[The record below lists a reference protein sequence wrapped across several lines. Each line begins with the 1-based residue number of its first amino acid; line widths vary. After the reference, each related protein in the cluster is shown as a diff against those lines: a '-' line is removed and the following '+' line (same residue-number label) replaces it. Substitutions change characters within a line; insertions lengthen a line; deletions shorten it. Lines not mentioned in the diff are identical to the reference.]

1 MEKNIFIDKLFEKAS
16 LKGID
21 EFEIYFLSN
30 LNTSIKI
37 YQGKIENFSNNQNQG
52 ISFRGMVDGKMG
64 YSYSESLEDEDIDF
78 LINEVIENAS
88 CIESLDK
95 QFIYGE
101 KANYTDTITYSSAI
115 ENLDI
120 DLVKDFLIKME
131 EYALSIDERVKKVNF
146 CSFAMG
152 SGEKIIKNSKGL
164 ELHSKENICYTY
176 ISVYALSIDERVKKV
191 NFCSF
196 AMGSGEKIIKNSK
209 GLELHSKE
217 NICYTY
223 ISVIAEE
230 NGVVK
235 TGSHFQLG
243 RDFSKFDYKELGE
256 VAVKRALNKF
266 GTITLNE
273 IPKTCVIEN
282 LAFSSLLGAMSNIF
296 SAEAVQKNI
305 SKLKG
310 KLNESVASSIVTLV
324 DDPFLK
330 DGLAN
335 SSFDDEGV
343 PTSYKEIIQDGVLKT
358 YLYNLKTAY
367 KDGVS
372 STGNGVKG
380 SYKGTVGIS
389 SFNLYIKPSDKS
401 FDKMIENIKEGI
413 FITDFAGLH
422 SGLNTISGDFSLA
435 GEGFYIKDGKIDR
448 PLNQI
453 TISGNFFELLKNIK
467 DIANDIKFSFSSVGS
482 PSIMVEGLKVVVD

>member
-1 MEKNIFIDKLFEKAS
+1 MKKNIFIDKLFEKAS

-64 YSYSESLEDEDIDF
+64 YSYSESMEDEDIDF

-115 ENLDI
+115 ENLDT
-120 DLVKDFLIKME
+120 DLVKNFLIKME
-131 EYALSIDERVKKVNF
+131 E
-146 CSFAMG
+146 
-152 SGEKIIKNSKGL
+152 
-164 ELHSKENICYTY
+164 
-176 ISVYALSIDERVKKV
+176 YALSIDERVKKV

-243 RDFSKFDYKELGE
+243 RDFSKFDYKELSE

-266 GTITLNE
+266 GTISLTE
-273 IPKTCVIEN
+273 VSKTCVIEN

-343 PTSYKEIIQDGVLKT
+343 PTSYKEIIQDGILKT

-482 PSIMVEGLKVVVD
+482 PSIVVEGLKVVVD

>member
-64 YSYSESLEDEDIDF
+64 YSYSESMEDEDIDF

-115 ENLDI
+115 ENLDT

-131 EYALSIDERVKKVNF
+131 D
-146 CSFAMG
+146 
-152 SGEKIIKNSKGL
+152 
-164 ELHSKENICYTY
+164 
-176 ISVYALSIDERVKKV
+176 YALSIDERVKKV

-243 RDFSKFDYKELGE
+243 RDFSKFDYKELSE

-296 SAEAVQKNI
+296 SAETVQKNI

-372 STGNGVKG
+372 STGNGIKG

-401 FDKMIENIKEGI
+401 FDKVIENIKEGI

-435 GEGFYIKDGKIDR
+435 GEGFYIKDGKIDK

-453 TISGNFFELLKNIK
+453 TISGNFFDLLKNIK
-467 DIANDIKFSFSSVGS
+467 DIASDIKFSFSSVGS

>member
-64 YSYSESLEDEDIDF
+64 YSYSESMEDEDIDF

-101 KANYTDTITYSSAI
+101 KTNYTDTITYSSAI
-115 ENLDI
+115 ENLDT

-176 ISVYALSIDERVKKV
+176 ISI
-191 NFCSF
+191 
-196 AMGSGEKIIKNSK
+196 
-209 GLELHSKE
+209 
-217 NICYTY
+217 
-223 ISVIAEE
+223 IAEE
-230 NGVVK
+230 NGIVK

-243 RDFSKFDYKELGE
+243 RDFSKFDYKELSE

-266 GTITLNE
+266 GTITLTE
-273 IPKTCVIEN
+273 VPKTCVIEN

-372 STGNGVKG
+372 STGNGIKG

-389 SFNLYIKPSDKS
+389 SFNLYIKPSSKS

-435 GEGFYIKDGKIDR
+435 GEGFYIKDDKIDK

>member
-64 YSYSESLEDEDIDF
+64 YSYSESMEDEDIDF

-101 KANYTDTITYSSAI
+101 KANYTETITYSSDI
-115 ENLDI
+115 ENLDT

-131 EYALSIDERVKKVNF
+131 E
-146 CSFAMG
+146 
-152 SGEKIIKNSKGL
+152 
-164 ELHSKENICYTY
+164 
-176 ISVYALSIDERVKKV
+176 YALSIDERVKKV

-243 RDFSKFDYKELGE
+243 RDFSKFDYKELSE

-266 GTITLNE
+266 GTIALTE
-273 IPKTCVIEN
+273 VPKTCVIEN

-310 KLNESVASSIVTLV
+310 KLNEAVASSIVTLV

-435 GEGFYIKDGKIDR
+435 GEGFYIKNGKIDK

>member
-64 YSYSESLEDEDIDF
+64 YSYSESMEDEDIDF

-101 KANYTDTITYSSAI
+101 KTNYTDTITYSSAI
-115 ENLDI
+115 ENLDT

-131 EYALSIDERVKKVNF
+131 D
-146 CSFAMG
+146 
-152 SGEKIIKNSKGL
+152 
-164 ELHSKENICYTY
+164 
-176 ISVYALSIDERVKKV
+176 YALSIDERVKKV

-230 NGVVK
+230 NGIVK

-243 RDFSKFDYKELGE
+243 RDFSKFDYKELSE

-266 GTITLNE
+266 GTITLTE
-273 IPKTCVIEN
+273 VPKTCVIEN

-310 KLNESVASSIVTLV
+310 KLNDSVASSIVTLV

-343 PTSYKEIIQDGVLKT
+343 PTSYKKIIQDGVLKT

-389 SFNLYIKPSDKS
+389 SFNLYIKPSSKS

>member
-21 EFEIYFLSN
+21 EFEIFFLSN

-64 YSYSESLEDEDIDF
+64 YSYSESMEDEDIDF
-78 LINEVIENAS
+78 LINEVIENAN

-101 KANYTDTITYSSAI
+101 KVNYTDTITYSSAI
-115 ENLDI
+115 ENLDT

-131 EYALSIDERVKKVNF
+131 E
-146 CSFAMG
+146 
-152 SGEKIIKNSKGL
+152 
-164 ELHSKENICYTY
+164 
-176 ISVYALSIDERVKKV
+176 YALSIDERVKKV

-243 RDFSKFDYKELGE
+243 RDFSKFDYKELSE

-266 GTITLNE
+266 GTITLTE
-273 IPKTCVIEN
+273 VPKTCVIEN

-310 KLNESVASSIVTLV
+310 KLNEAVASSIITLV

-343 PTSYKEIIQDGVLKT
+343 PTSYKEIIQDGILKT

-401 FDKMIENIKEGI
+401 FDKVIENIKEGI

-435 GEGFYIKDGKIDR
+435 GEGFYIKDGKIDK

-453 TISGNFFELLKNIK
+453 TISGNFFGLLKNIK

>member
-64 YSYSESLEDEDIDF
+64 YSYSESMEDEDIDF

-115 ENLDI
+115 ENLDT

-176 ISVYALSIDERVKKV
+176 ISV
-191 NFCSF
+191 
-196 AMGSGEKIIKNSK
+196 
-209 GLELHSKE
+209 
-217 NICYTY
+217 
-223 ISVIAEE
+223 IAEE
-230 NGVVK
+230 NGVIK

-243 RDFSKFDYKELGE
+243 RDFSKFDYKKLSE

-296 SAEAVQKNI
+296 SAETVQKNI

-372 STGNGVKG
+372 STGNGIKG

-389 SFNLYIKPSDKS
+389 SFNLYIKPSDKT
-401 FDKMIENIKEGI
+401 FNKMIENIKEGI

-435 GEGFYIKDGKIDR
+435 GEGFYIKDGKIDK

-467 DIANDIKFSFSSVGS
+467 DIANDIKFSFSSVGT
-482 PSIMVEGLKVVVD
+482 PSIVVEGLKVVVD

>member
-64 YSYSESLEDEDIDF
+64 YSYSESMEDEDIDF
-78 LINEVIENAS
+78 LINEVIENAN

-115 ENLDI
+115 ENLDT

-176 ISVYALSIDERVKKV
+176 ISV
-191 NFCSF
+191 
-196 AMGSGEKIIKNSK
+196 
-209 GLELHSKE
+209 
-217 NICYTY
+217 
-223 ISVIAEE
+223 IAEE
-230 NGVVK
+230 NGIVK

-243 RDFSKFDYKELGE
+243 RDFSKFDYKELSE

-266 GTITLNE
+266 GTITLTE
-273 IPKTCVIEN
+273 VPKTCVIEN

-435 GEGFYIKDGKIDR
+435 GEGFYIKDSKIDK

-482 PSIMVEGLKVVVD
+482 PSIMVEGLKVVAD

>member
-101 KANYTDTITYSSAI
+101 KTNYTDTITYSSAI
-115 ENLDI
+115 ENLDT

-176 ISVYALSIDERVKKV
+176 ISV
-191 NFCSF
+191 
-196 AMGSGEKIIKNSK
+196 
-209 GLELHSKE
+209 
-217 NICYTY
+217 
-223 ISVIAEE
+223 IAEE
-230 NGVVK
+230 NGIIK

-243 RDFSKFDYKELGE
+243 RDFSKFDYKELSE
-256 VAVKRALNKF
+256 VAVKRALKKF
-266 GTITLNE
+266 GTITLTE
-273 IPKTCVIEN
+273 VPKTCVIEN

-343 PTSYKEIIQDGVLKT
+343 PTSYKKIIQDGILKT

-435 GEGFYIKDGKIDR
+435 GDGFYIKDGKIDR

>member
-1 MEKNIFIDKLFEKAS
+1 MKKNIFIDKLFEKAS

-101 KANYTDTITYSSAI
+101 KTNYTDTITYSSAI
-115 ENLDI
+115 ENLDT

-131 EYALSIDERVKKVNF
+131 D
-146 CSFAMG
+146 
-152 SGEKIIKNSKGL
+152 
-164 ELHSKENICYTY
+164 
-176 ISVYALSIDERVKKV
+176 YALSIDERVKKV

-230 NGVVK
+230 NGIVK

-243 RDFSKFDYKELGE
+243 RDFSKFDYKELSE

-266 GTITLNE
+266 GTITLTE
-273 IPKTCVIEN
+273 VPKTCVIEN

-310 KLNESVASSIVTLV
+310 KLNDSVASSIVTLV

-343 PTSYKEIIQDGVLKT
+343 PTSYKKIIQDGVLKT

-389 SFNLYIKPSDKS
+389 SFNLYIKPSSKS

-482 PSIMVEGLKVVVD
+482 PSIMVDGLKVVVD

>member
-1 MEKNIFIDKLFEKAS
+1 MKKNIFIDKLFEKAS

-64 YSYSESLEDEDIDF
+64 YSYSESMEDEDIDF

-115 ENLDI
+115 ENLDT
-120 DLVKDFLIKME
+120 DFVKDFLIKME
-131 EYALSIDERVKKVNF
+131 EYALSINERVKKVNF
-146 CSFAMG
+146 CSFA
-152 SGEKIIKNSKGL
+152 I
-164 ELHSKENICYTY
+164 
-176 ISVYALSIDERVKKV
+176 
-191 NFCSF
+191 
-196 AMGSGEKIIKNSK
+196 GSGEKIIKNSK

-230 NGVVK
+230 NGIVK

-243 RDFSKFDYKELGE
+243 RDFSKFDYKELSE

-266 GTITLNE
+266 GTITLTE
-273 IPKTCVIEN
+273 VPKTCVIEN

-372 STGNGVKG
+372 STGNGIKG

-389 SFNLYIKPSDKS
+389 SFNLYIKPSSKS

-467 DIANDIKFSFSSVGS
+467 DIGNDIKFSFSSVGS
-482 PSIMVEGLKVVVD
+482 PSLIVEGLKVVVD

>member
-115 ENLDI
+115 ENLDT
-120 DLVKDFLIKME
+120 DLVKNFLIKME

-176 ISVYALSIDERVKKV
+176 ISV
-191 NFCSF
+191 
-196 AMGSGEKIIKNSK
+196 
-209 GLELHSKE
+209 
-217 NICYTY
+217 
-223 ISVIAEE
+223 IAEE
-230 NGVVK
+230 NGIVK

-243 RDFSKFDYKELGE
+243 RDFSKFDYKELSE

-266 GTITLNE
+266 GTIALTE
-273 IPKTCVIEN
+273 VPKTCVIEN

-343 PTSYKEIIQDGVLKT
+343 PTSYKKIIQDGILKT

>member
-64 YSYSESLEDEDIDF
+64 YSYSESMEDEDIDF

-115 ENLDI
+115 ENLDT

-131 EYALSIDERVKKVNF
+131 D
-146 CSFAMG
+146 
-152 SGEKIIKNSKGL
+152 
-164 ELHSKENICYTY
+164 
-176 ISVYALSIDERVKKV
+176 YALSIDERVKKV

-243 RDFSKFDYKELGE
+243 RDFSKFDYKELSE

-266 GTITLNE
+266 GTITLTE
-273 IPKTCVIEN
+273 VPKTCVIEN

-401 FDKMIENIKEGI
+401 FDKVIENIKEGI

>member
-52 ISFRGMVDGKMG
+52 ISFRGMVNGKMG
-64 YSYSESLEDEDIDF
+64 YSYSESTEDEDIDF

-115 ENLDI
+115 ENFDT

-176 ISVYALSIDERVKKV
+176 ISV
-191 NFCSF
+191 
-196 AMGSGEKIIKNSK
+196 
-209 GLELHSKE
+209 
-217 NICYTY
+217 
-223 ISVIAEE
+223 IAEE
-230 NGVVK
+230 NGIVK

-243 RDFSKFDYKELGE
+243 RDFSKFDYKELSE

-266 GTITLNE
+266 GTITLTE
-273 IPKTCVIEN
+273 VPKTCVIEN

-310 KLNESVASSIVTLV
+310 KLNEAVASSIVTLV

-389 SFNLYIKPSDKS
+389 SFNLYIKPSSKS

>member
-115 ENLDI
+115 ENLDT

-176 ISVYALSIDERVKKV
+176 ISV
-191 NFCSF
+191 
-196 AMGSGEKIIKNSK
+196 
-209 GLELHSKE
+209 
-217 NICYTY
+217 
-223 ISVIAEE
+223 IAEE
-230 NGVVK
+230 NGIVK

-243 RDFSKFDYKELGE
+243 RDFSKFDYKELSE
-256 VAVKRALNKF
+256 VAVKRALKKF
-266 GTITLNE
+266 GTITLTE
-273 IPKTCVIEN
+273 VPKTCVIEN

-343 PTSYKEIIQDGVLKT
+343 PTLYKEIIQDGILKT

>member
-1 MEKNIFIDKLFEKAS
+1 MKKNIFIDKLFEKAS

-64 YSYSESLEDEDIDF
+64 YSYSESMEDEDIDF

-115 ENLDI
+115 ENLDT

-176 ISVYALSIDERVKKV
+176 ISV
-191 NFCSF
+191 
-196 AMGSGEKIIKNSK
+196 
-209 GLELHSKE
+209 
-217 NICYTY
+217 
-223 ISVIAEE
+223 IAEE
-230 NGVVK
+230 NGIVK

-243 RDFSKFDYKELGE
+243 RDFSKFDYKELSE

-266 GTITLNE
+266 GTITLTE
-273 IPKTCVIEN
+273 VPKTCVIEN

-367 KDGVS
+367 KDEVS

-467 DIANDIKFSFSSVGS
+467 DIAKDIKFSFSSVGS
-482 PSIMVEGLKVVVD
+482 PSIVVEGLKVVVD

>member
-64 YSYSESLEDEDIDF
+64 YSYSESMEDEDIDF

-115 ENLDI
+115 ENLDT

-176 ISVYALSIDERVKKV
+176 ISV
-191 NFCSF
+191 
-196 AMGSGEKIIKNSK
+196 
-209 GLELHSKE
+209 
-217 NICYTY
+217 
-223 ISVIAEE
+223 IAEE
-230 NGVVK
+230 NGIVK

-243 RDFSKFDYKELGE
+243 RDFSKFDYKELSE

-266 GTITLNE
+266 GTITLTE
-273 IPKTCVIEN
+273 VPKTCVIEN

-310 KLNESVASSIVTLV
+310 KLNEAVASSIVTLV

-343 PTSYKEIIQDGVLKT
+343 PTLYKEIIQDGILKT

-453 TISGNFFELLKNIK
+453 IISGNFFELLKNIK

-482 PSIMVEGLKVVVD
+482 PSIVVEGLKVVVD

>member
-1 MEKNIFIDKLFEKAS
+1 
-16 LKGID
+16 
-21 EFEIYFLSN
+21 
-30 LNTSIKI
+30 
-37 YQGKIENFSNNQNQG
+37 
-52 ISFRGMVDGKMG
+52 
-64 YSYSESLEDEDIDF
+64 
-78 LINEVIENAS
+78 
-88 CIESLDK
+88 
-95 QFIYGE
+95 
-101 KANYTDTITYSSAI
+101 
-115 ENLDI
+115 
-120 DLVKDFLIKME
+120 
-131 EYALSIDERVKKVNF
+131 
-146 CSFAMG
+146 
-152 SGEKIIKNSKGL
+152 
-164 ELHSKENICYTY
+164 
-176 ISVYALSIDERVKKV
+176 
-191 NFCSF
+191 
-196 AMGSGEKIIKNSK
+196 
-209 GLELHSKE
+209 
-217 NICYTY
+217 
-223 ISVIAEE
+223 
-230 NGVVK
+230 
-235 TGSHFQLG
+235 
-243 RDFSKFDYKELGE
+243 
-256 VAVKRALNKF
+256 
-266 GTITLNE
+266 
-273 IPKTCVIEN
+273 
-282 LAFSSLLGAMSNIF
+282 MSNIF

-310 KLNESVASSIVTLV
+310 KLNEPVASSIVTLV

-343 PTSYKEIIQDGVLKT
+343 PTSYKEIIQDGILKT

>member
-1 MEKNIFIDKLFEKAS
+1 MKKNIFIDKLFEKAS

-64 YSYSESLEDEDIDF
+64 YSYSESMEDEDIDF

-101 KANYTDTITYSSAI
+101 KTNYTDTITYSSAI
-115 ENLDI
+115 ENLDT

-176 ISVYALSIDERVKKV
+176 ISV
-191 NFCSF
+191 
-196 AMGSGEKIIKNSK
+196 
-209 GLELHSKE
+209 
-217 NICYTY
+217 
-223 ISVIAEE
+223 IAEE
-230 NGVVK
+230 NGIVK

-243 RDFSKFDYKELGE
+243 RDFSKFDYKELSE

-266 GTITLNE
+266 GTIALTE
-273 IPKTCVIEN
+273 VPKTCVIEN

-343 PTSYKEIIQDGVLKT
+343 PTSYKEIIQDGILKT

-401 FDKMIENIKEGI
+401 FDKVIENIKEGI

-467 DIANDIKFSFSSVGS
+467 DIASDIKFSFSSVGS

>member
-101 KANYTDTITYSSAI
+101 KTNYTDTITYSSAI
-115 ENLDI
+115 ENLDT

-131 EYALSIDERVKKVNF
+131 D
-146 CSFAMG
+146 
-152 SGEKIIKNSKGL
+152 
-164 ELHSKENICYTY
+164 
-176 ISVYALSIDERVKKV
+176 YALSIDERVKKV

-230 NGVVK
+230 NGIVK

-243 RDFSKFDYKELGE
+243 RDFSKFDYKELSE

-266 GTITLNE
+266 GTITLTE
-273 IPKTCVIEN
+273 VPKTCVIEN

-435 GEGFYIKDGKIDR
+435 GDGFYIKDGKIDR

-453 TISGNFFELLKNIK
+453 TISGNFFGLLKNIK

>member
-1 MEKNIFIDKLFEKAS
+1 MEKNIFINKLFEKAS

-64 YSYSESLEDEDIDF
+64 YSYSESMEDEDIDF

-115 ENLDI
+115 ENLDT

-131 EYALSIDERVKKVNF
+131 DYALS
-146 CSFAMG
+146 S
-152 SGEKIIKNSKGL
+152 
-164 ELHSKENICYTY
+164 
-176 ISVYALSIDERVKKV
+176 DERVKKV

-243 RDFSKFDYKELGE
+243 RDFSKFDYKELSE

-310 KLNESVASSIVTLV
+310 KLNEAVASSIVTLV

-343 PTSYKEIIQDGVLKT
+343 PTSYKEIIQDGILKT

-401 FDKMIENIKEGI
+401 FDKMIENINEGV

-482 PSIMVEGLKVVVD
+482 SSIMVEGLKVVVD

>member
-52 ISFRGMVDGKMG
+52 ISFRGMVEGKMG

-115 ENLDI
+115 ENLDT

-131 EYALSIDERVKKVNF
+131 D
-146 CSFAMG
+146 
-152 SGEKIIKNSKGL
+152 
-164 ELHSKENICYTY
+164 
-176 ISVYALSIDERVKKV
+176 YALSIDERVKKV

-230 NGVVK
+230 NGIVK

-243 RDFSKFDYKELGE
+243 RDFSKFDYKELSE

-266 GTITLNE
+266 GTITLTE
-273 IPKTCVIEN
+273 VPKTCVIEN

-435 GEGFYIKDGKIDR
+435 GEGFYIKDGKIDK

>member
-1 MEKNIFIDKLFEKAS
+1 MKKNIFIDKLFEKAS

-64 YSYSESLEDEDIDF
+64 YSYSESMEDEDIDF

-115 ENLDI
+115 ENLDT

-131 EYALSIDERVKKVNF
+131 D
-146 CSFAMG
+146 
-152 SGEKIIKNSKGL
+152 
-164 ELHSKENICYTY
+164 
-176 ISVYALSIDERVKKV
+176 YALSIDERVKKV

-230 NGVVK
+230 NGIVK

-243 RDFSKFDYKELGE
+243 RDFSKFDYKELSE

-389 SFNLYIKPSDKS
+389 SFNLYIKPSSKS

-435 GEGFYIKDGKIDR
+435 GEGFYIKDGKIDK

>member
-52 ISFRGMVDGKMG
+52 ISFRGMVEGKMG

-115 ENLDI
+115 ENLDT
-120 DLVKDFLIKME
+120 DLVKNFLIKME
-131 EYALSIDERVKKVNF
+131 E
-146 CSFAMG
+146 
-152 SGEKIIKNSKGL
+152 
-164 ELHSKENICYTY
+164 
-176 ISVYALSIDERVKKV
+176 YALSIDERVKKV

>member
-64 YSYSESLEDEDIDF
+64 YSYSESMEDEDIDF

-95 QFIYGE
+95 QFIYGK

-115 ENLDI
+115 ENLDT

-176 ISVYALSIDERVKKV
+176 ISV
-191 NFCSF
+191 
-196 AMGSGEKIIKNSK
+196 
-209 GLELHSKE
+209 
-217 NICYTY
+217 
-223 ISVIAEE
+223 IAEE
-230 NGVVK
+230 NGIVK

-243 RDFSKFDYKELGE
+243 RDFAKFDYKELSE

-266 GTITLNE
+266 GTIALTE
-273 IPKTCVIEN
+273 VPKTCVIEN

-389 SFNLYIKPSDKS
+389 SFNLYIKPSSKS

>member
-21 EFEIYFLSN
+21 KFEIYFLSN

-64 YSYSESLEDEDIDF
+64 YSYSESMEDEDIDF

-101 KANYTDTITYSSAI
+101 KVNYTDTITYSSAI
-115 ENLDI
+115 ENLDT

-176 ISVYALSIDERVKKV
+176 ISV
-191 NFCSF
+191 
-196 AMGSGEKIIKNSK
+196 
-209 GLELHSKE
+209 
-217 NICYTY
+217 
-223 ISVIAEE
+223 IAEE
-230 NGVVK
+230 NGIVK

-243 RDFSKFDYKELGE
+243 RDFSKFDYKELSE

-266 GTITLNE
+266 GTITLTE
-273 IPKTCVIEN
+273 VPKTCVIEN

-310 KLNESVASSIVTLV
+310 KLNEPVASSIVTLV

-372 STGNGVKG
+372 STGNGIKG

-401 FDKMIENIKEGI
+401 FDKVIENIKEGI

-435 GEGFYIKDGKIDR
+435 GEGFYIKDSKIDK

-482 PSIMVEGLKVVVD
+482 PSIVVEGLKVVVD

>member
-64 YSYSESLEDEDIDF
+64 YSYSESMEDEDINF

-101 KANYTDTITYSSAI
+101 KTNYTDTITYSSAI
-115 ENLDI
+115 ENLDT

-131 EYALSIDERVKKVNF
+131 E
-146 CSFAMG
+146 
-152 SGEKIIKNSKGL
+152 
-164 ELHSKENICYTY
+164 
-176 ISVYALSIDERVKKV
+176 YALSIDERVKKV

-243 RDFSKFDYKELGE
+243 RDFSKFDYKELSE
-256 VAVKRALNKF
+256 VAVKRALKKF
-266 GTITLNE
+266 GTITLTE
-273 IPKTCVIEN
+273 VPKTCVIEN

-310 KLNESVASSIVTLV
+310 KLNEPVASSIVTLV

-343 PTSYKEIIQDGVLKT
+343 PTSYKEIIQDGILKT

-389 SFNLYIKPSDKS
+389 SFNLYIKPSSKS
-401 FDKMIENIKEGI
+401 FDNMIENIKEGI

>member
-64 YSYSESLEDEDIDF
+64 YSYSESMEDEDIDF

-101 KANYTDTITYSSAI
+101 KTNYTDTITYSSAI
-115 ENLDI
+115 ENLDT

-131 EYALSIDERVKKVNF
+131 E
-146 CSFAMG
+146 
-152 SGEKIIKNSKGL
+152 
-164 ELHSKENICYTY
+164 
-176 ISVYALSIDERVKKV
+176 YALSIDERVKKV

-243 RDFSKFDYKELGE
+243 RDFSKFDYKELSE
-256 VAVKRALNKF
+256 IAVKRALNKF
-266 GTITLNE
+266 GTIALTE
-273 IPKTCVIEN
+273 VPKTCVIEN

-310 KLNESVASSIVTLV
+310 KLNEAVASSIVTLV

-389 SFNLYIKPSDKS
+389 SFNLYIKPSSKS

-435 GEGFYIKDGKIDR
+435 GEGFYIKDGKIDK

-482 PSIMVEGLKVVVD
+482 PSIVVEGLKVVVD

>member
-52 ISFRGMVDGKMG
+52 ISFRGMVEGKMG
-64 YSYSESLEDEDIDF
+64 YSYSESMEDEDIDF

-115 ENLDI
+115 ENLDT

-176 ISVYALSIDERVKKV
+176 ISV
-191 NFCSF
+191 
-196 AMGSGEKIIKNSK
+196 
-209 GLELHSKE
+209 
-217 NICYTY
+217 
-223 ISVIAEE
+223 IAEE
-230 NGVVK
+230 NGIVK

-243 RDFSKFDYKELGE
+243 RDFSKFDYKELSE

-266 GTITLNE
+266 GTIALTE
-273 IPKTCVIEN
+273 VPKTCVIEN

-310 KLNESVASSIVTLV
+310 KLNEAVASSIVTLV

-389 SFNLYIKPSDKS
+389 SFNLYIKPSNKS
-401 FDKMIENIKEGI
+401 FDKVIENIKEGI

>member
-1 MEKNIFIDKLFEKAS
+1 MKKNIFIDKLFEKAS

-115 ENLDI
+115 ENLDT

-176 ISVYALSIDERVKKV
+176 ISV
-191 NFCSF
+191 
-196 AMGSGEKIIKNSK
+196 
-209 GLELHSKE
+209 
-217 NICYTY
+217 
-223 ISVIAEE
+223 IAEE
-230 NGVVK
+230 NGIVK

-243 RDFSKFDYKELGE
+243 RDFSKFDYKELSE

-266 GTITLNE
+266 GTITLTE
-273 IPKTCVIEN
+273 VPKTCVIEN

-372 STGNGVKG
+372 STGNGIKG

-389 SFNLYIKPSDKS
+389 SFNLYIKPSSKS

-435 GEGFYIKDGKIDR
+435 GEGFYIKDGKIDK

-453 TISGNFFELLKNIK
+453 TISGNFFGLLKNIK

-482 PSIMVEGLKVVVD
+482 PSIVVEGLKVVVD

>member
-64 YSYSESLEDEDIDF
+64 YSYSESMEDEDIDF

-115 ENLDI
+115 ENLDT

-176 ISVYALSIDERVKKV
+176 ISV
-191 NFCSF
+191 
-196 AMGSGEKIIKNSK
+196 
-209 GLELHSKE
+209 
-217 NICYTY
+217 
-223 ISVIAEE
+223 IAEE
-230 NGVVK
+230 NGIVK

-243 RDFSKFDYKELGE
+243 RDFSKFDYKELSE

-266 GTITLNE
+266 GTITLTE
-273 IPKTCVIEN
+273 VPKTCVIEN

-435 GEGFYIKDGKIDR
+435 GEGFYIKDGKIDK

-453 TISGNFFELLKNIK
+453 TISGNFFGLLKNIK

-482 PSIMVEGLKVVVD
+482 PSIMVDGLKVVVD

>member
-1 MEKNIFIDKLFEKAS
+1 MEKNIFIDKLSEKAS
-16 LKGID
+16 FKGID

-115 ENLDI
+115 ENLDT

-131 EYALSIDERVKKVNF
+131 D
-146 CSFAMG
+146 
-152 SGEKIIKNSKGL
+152 
-164 ELHSKENICYTY
+164 
-176 ISVYALSIDERVKKV
+176 YALSIDERVKKV

-230 NGVVK
+230 NGIVK

-243 RDFSKFDYKELGE
+243 RDFSKFDYKELSE

-296 SAEAVQKNI
+296 SAETVQKNI

-343 PTSYKEIIQDGVLKT
+343 PTSYKEIIQDGILKT

-389 SFNLYIKPSDKS
+389 SFNLYIKPSNKS
-401 FDKMIENIKEGI
+401 FDKMIENINEGV

-435 GEGFYIKDGKIDR
+435 GEGFYIKDGKIDK

-467 DIANDIKFSFSSVGS
+467 DIASDIKFSFSSVGS
-482 PSIMVEGLKVVVD
+482 PSIMVDGLKIVVD

>member
-52 ISFRGMVDGKMG
+52 ISFRGMVDGKMR
-64 YSYSESLEDEDIDF
+64 YSYSESMEDEDIDF
-78 LINEVIENAS
+78 LINEVIENAN

-115 ENLDI
+115 ENLDT

-131 EYALSIDERVKKVNF
+131 D
-146 CSFAMG
+146 
-152 SGEKIIKNSKGL
+152 
-164 ELHSKENICYTY
+164 
-176 ISVYALSIDERVKKV
+176 YALSIDERVKKV

-243 RDFSKFDYKELGE
+243 RDFSKFDYKELSE

-266 GTITLNE
+266 GTIALTE
-273 IPKTCVIEN
+273 VPKTCVIEN

-343 PTSYKEIIQDGVLKT
+343 PTSYKEIIQDGILKT

-372 STGNGVKG
+372 STGNGIKG

-389 SFNLYIKPSDKS
+389 SFNLYIKPSNKS
-401 FDKMIENIKEGI
+401 FDKMIENINEGV

-435 GEGFYIKDGKIDR
+435 GEGFYIKDGKIDK

>member
-64 YSYSESLEDEDIDF
+64 YSYSESMEDEDIDF

-101 KANYTDTITYSSAI
+101 KTNYTDTITYSSAI
-115 ENLDI
+115 ENIDT

-176 ISVYALSIDERVKKV
+176 ISV
-191 NFCSF
+191 
-196 AMGSGEKIIKNSK
+196 
-209 GLELHSKE
+209 
-217 NICYTY
+217 
-223 ISVIAEE
+223 IAEE
-230 NGVVK
+230 NGIVK

-243 RDFSKFDYKELGE
+243 RDFSKFDYKELSE
-256 VAVKRALNKF
+256 VAVKRALKKF
-266 GTITLNE
+266 GTITLTE
-273 IPKTCVIEN
+273 VPKTCVIEN

-389 SFNLYIKPSDKS
+389 SFNLYIKPSSKS

-435 GEGFYIKDGKIDR
+435 GEGFYIKDGKIDK

-453 TISGNFFELLKNIK
+453 TISGNFFGLLKNIK

-482 PSIMVEGLKVVVD
+482 PSIVVEGLKVVVD

>member
-1 MEKNIFIDKLFEKAS
+1 MEKNIFIDKLFKKAS

-52 ISFRGMVDGKMG
+52 ISFRGMINGKMG
-64 YSYSESLEDEDIDF
+64 YSYSESLENEDIDF
-78 LINEVIENAS
+78 LINEVIENAN

-115 ENLDI
+115 ENLDT

-146 CSFAMG
+146 CSF
-152 SGEKIIKNSKGL
+152 
-164 ELHSKENICYTY
+164 
-176 ISVYALSIDERVKKV
+176 D
-191 NFCSF
+191 
-196 AMGSGEKIIKNSK
+196 MGSGEKIIKNSK

-243 RDFSKFDYKELGE
+243 RDFSKFDYKKLSET
-256 VAVKRALNKF
+256 AVKRALNKF
-266 GTITLNE
+266 ETITLTE
-273 IPKTCVIEN
+273 VPKTCVIEN

-310 KLNESVASSIVTLV
+310 KLNKAVASQSVTLV

-343 PTSYKEIIQDGVLKT
+343 PTLYKEIIQGGILKT

-367 KDGVS
+367 KDGVLS
-372 STGNGVKG
+372 AGNGIKG

-435 GEGFYIKDGKIDR
+435 GEGFYIKDGKINR

-482 PSIMVEGLKVVVD
+482 PSLVVEGLRVVVD

>member
-1 MEKNIFIDKLFEKAS
+1 MKKNIFINKLFEKAS

-64 YSYSESLEDEDIDF
+64 YSYSESMEDEDIDF
-78 LINEVIENAS
+78 LINEVIENAN

-115 ENLDI
+115 ENLDT
-120 DLVKDFLIKME
+120 DLVKNFLIKME
-131 EYALSIDERVKKVNF
+131 E
-146 CSFAMG
+146 
-152 SGEKIIKNSKGL
+152 
-164 ELHSKENICYTY
+164 
-176 ISVYALSIDERVKKV
+176 YALSIDERVKKV

-243 RDFSKFDYKELGE
+243 RDFSKFDYKELSE

-266 GTITLNE
+266 GTITLTE
-273 IPKTCVIEN
+273 VPKTCVIEN

-310 KLNESVASSIVTLV
+310 KLNEAVASSIVTLV

-343 PTSYKEIIQDGVLKT
+343 PTSYKEIIQDGILKT

-401 FDKMIENIKEGI
+401 FDKMIKNIKEGI

-435 GEGFYIKDGKIDR
+435 GEGFYIKDGKIDK

>member
-64 YSYSESLEDEDIDF
+64 YSYSESMEDEDIDF

-115 ENLDI
+115 ENLDT

-131 EYALSIDERVKKVNF
+131 D
-146 CSFAMG
+146 
-152 SGEKIIKNSKGL
+152 
-164 ELHSKENICYTY
+164 
-176 ISVYALSIDERVKKV
+176 YALSIDERVKKV

-243 RDFSKFDYKELGE
+243 RDFAKFDYKELSE

-266 GTITLNE
+266 GTITLTE
-273 IPKTCVIEN
+273 VPKTCVIEN
-282 LAFSSLLGAMSNIF
+282 LAFSSLLGAMSNVF

-310 KLNESVASSIVTLV
+310 KLNEAVASSIVTLV

-401 FDKMIENIKEGI
+401 FDKMIENINEGV

-453 TISGNFFELLKNIK
+453 TISGNFFDFLKNIK

>member
-64 YSYSESLEDEDIDF
+64 YSYSESMEDEDIDF

-101 KANYTDTITYSSAI
+101 KTNYTDTITYSSAI
-115 ENLDI
+115 ENLDT

-131 EYALSIDERVKKVNF
+131 E
-146 CSFAMG
+146 
-152 SGEKIIKNSKGL
+152 
-164 ELHSKENICYTY
+164 
-176 ISVYALSIDERVKKV
+176 YALSIDERVKKV